1 MSFPRKNGRRRERKR
16 GTRKVSSTSRLRF
29 ARRTTPR
36 VRTTPMSISSRVVVV
51 LFLPWAFKAQ
61 FRDFLASG
69 CVSNWAKSARAGQ
82 HWTGARE
89 GTDAK
94 GIEFDR
100 LGDAECSRVGS
111 RARDWS
117 RVRRCASMSQEIW
130 SIFRTYF
137 QGAKEGGGGGFCTPE
152 SLCPRRRRGLS
163 FGANQCR
170 WRGALLYV
178 ALCTHLCAF
187 FSFFFFPATTTTT
200 TQNLSLTCVKYYKM
214 RLVKTERKLNIPD
227 GVTVKMNGRYVSVT
241 GPRGELHRDFN
252 HIAKIDLHHD
262 KENNT
267 IVAAM
272 YFPTSKITSA
282 LRTTCSHISN
292 MFDGVLYG
300 YEYKMRAVYA
310 HFPININIDEKK
322 GDMVEI
328 RNFLGEKR
336 PRKCKMLPGVKAER
350 SSDVKDQIVLT
361 GNDIDNVSK
370 SCALIH
376 DSCLVKKKDIR
387 KFLDGMY
394 VSEKRVMKPEDE

>member
-1 MSFPRKNGRRRERKR
+1 
-16 GTRKVSSTSRLRF
+16 
-29 ARRTTPR
+29 
-36 VRTTPMSISSRVVVV
+36 
-51 LFLPWAFKAQ
+51 
-61 FRDFLASG
+61 
-69 CVSNWAKSARAGQ
+69 
-82 HWTGARE
+82 
-89 GTDAK
+89 
-94 GIEFDR
+94 
-100 LGDAECSRVGS
+100 
-111 RARDWS
+111 
-117 RVRRCASMSQEIW
+117 
-130 SIFRTYF
+130 
-137 QGAKEGGGGGFCTPE
+137 
-152 SLCPRRRRGLS
+152 
-163 FGANQCR
+163 
-170 WRGALLYV
+170 
-178 ALCTHLCAF
+178 
-187 FSFFFFPATTTTT
+187 
-200 TQNLSLTCVKYYKM
+200 M
-214 RLVKTERKLNIPD
+214 RLVKTERKLVIPD
-227 GVTVKMNGRYVSVT
+227 GVTVKMNGQYVSVT

-252 HIAKIDLHHD
+252 HVAKIDLHHD

>member
-1 MSFPRKNGRRRERKR
+1 
-16 GTRKVSSTSRLRF
+16 
-29 ARRTTPR
+29 
-36 VRTTPMSISSRVVVV
+36 MSISSRVSSS
-51 LFLPWAFKAQ
+51 FLPWAFKAQ
-61 FRDFLASG
+61 FSRFWPG
-69 CVSNWAKSARAGQ
+69 CLKLGQNAARAGQ

-111 RARDWS
+111 RARVWS
-117 RVRRCASMSQEIW
+117 RVRGCASLSLEIW

-187 FSFFFFPATTTTT
+187 FSFFFFPATTTTTT

-272 YFPTSKITSA
+272 YFPTTKNHWQAFGNNVATHQQYV
-282 LRTTCSHISN
+282 RRR
-292 MFDGVLYG
+292 LYG

-310 HFPININIDEKK
+310 
-322 GDMVEI
+322 
-328 RNFLGEKR
+328 L
-336 PRKCKMLPGVKAER
+336 
-350 SSDVKDQIVLT
+350 SD
-361 GNDIDNVSK
+361 
-370 SCALIH
+370 
-376 DSCLVKKKDIR
+376 
-387 KFLDGMY
+387 
-394 VSEKRVMKPEDE
+394 